1 MPFASLTLLRSVP
14 VATETAVT
22 ATPGTLAPVGSTM
35 TPRIAPVLAVWAKTG
50 LSAIHATNIA
60 GKQNFS
66 LRIRGRIRIG
76 SFRMPE
82 QQATRAYW
90 LLRRGFCPPRTARL
104 AIPPEETFGQQLV
117 TWRKLC
123 GSRL

>member
-50 LSAIHATNIA
+50 LFAIHATNIA

-66 LRIRGRIRIG
+66 LRIRGRIRIDFLSYAG
-76 SFRMPE
+76 
-82 QQATRAYW
+82 AA
-90 LLRRGFCPPRTARL
+90 GD
-104 AIPPEETFGQQLV
+104 
-117 TWRKLC
+117 
-123 GSRL
+123 SRLLVVAPWILSATNGEAGDTSRRDVRAATCNMEEALWK